1 VRATAV
7 ADEGDPVPPTP
18 LPDLLDELLRT
29 YGPCGEE
36 QAVRDVVHREL
47 EPLADEVSVDTAGN
61 LVALVHGED
70 RSAPVVRV
78 TAHLDE
84 LSMMVKRVEPDGTL
98 RVTSLGVMYPG
109 NFGLGP
115 VAVLGRRETLT
126 GVLTLGSEHTTTES
140 MRIWETKPDQ
150 GDKAMDWSSVYVFT
164 GRSGDDLAA
173 AGVHPGTRVC
183 VHAGRRGLTRFG
195 DFVGSYF
202 LDDRAALTAL
212 VGAARLLRE
221 DGGRPPGDLYL
232 VATTSEEM
240 GGIGAAYASRTL
252 PGDLTVALDVGPAEA
267 EYQVTVD
274 GGPVVAYADDAVVY
288 DRLVADALVDVGREV
303 GVDPQTAV
311 WQSFDSDASQAKASG
326 QAAQAAL
333 LSLPTLSTHGYEVLH
348 SGTVD
353 RTARLLAAFLGRP
366 LPVSG

>member
-1 VRATAV
+1 MA
-7 ADEGDPVPPTP
+7 TP

-36 QAVRDVVHREL
+36 QAVRDVVRREL
-47 EPLADEVSVDTAGN
+47 EPLADEVSVDAAGN
-61 LVALVHGED
+61 LVALLQGRD
-70 RSAPVVRV
+70 RSAPAVRV
-78 TAHLDE
+78 MAHLDE

-98 RVTSLGVMYPG
+98 RVSSLGVMYPG

-115 VAVLGRRETLT
+115 VAVLGRREALT
-126 GVLTLGSEHTTTES
+126 GVLTLGSEHTTTDS
-140 MRIWETKPDQ
+140 PRIWETKPDQ
-150 GDKAMDWSSVYVFT
+150 GDKAMDWSHVYVFT
-164 GRSGDDLAA
+164 GRPADELAA

-183 VHAGRRGLTRFG
+183 VHADRRGLTRFG
-195 DFVGSYF
+195 DFVGGYF

-212 VGAARLLRE
+212 VGAARLLR
-221 DGGRPPGDLYL
+221 GRPHGDVYL

-240 GGIGAAYASRTL
+240 GGIGASYAARTL

-274 GGPVVAYADDAVVY
+274 GGPVVAYADDAVAY
-288 DRLVADALVDVGREV
+288 DRAVADALVDTGREL

-326 QAAQAAL
+326 QTARAAL

-348 SGTVD
+348 TGTVD
-353 RTARLLAAFLGRP
+353 RTARLLAAFLAHP
-366 LPVSG
+366 LPVS

>member
-1 VRATAV
+1 MA
-7 ADEGDPVPPTP
+7 TP

-36 QAVRDVVHREL
+36 QSVRDLVRREL
-47 EPLADEVSVDTAGN
+47 EPLADEVSVDAAGN
-61 LVALVHGED
+61 LVALLHGRD
-70 RSAPVVRV
+70 RSAPAVRV
-78 TAHLDE
+78 MAHLDE

-98 RVTSLGVMYPG
+98 RVSSLGVMYPG

-126 GVLTLGSEHTTTES
+126 GVLTLGSEHTTTDS
-140 MRIWETKPDQ
+140 PRIWETKPDQ
-150 GDKAMDWSSVYVFT
+150 GDKAMDWSHVYVFT
-164 GRSGDDLAA
+164 GRPADELAA

-183 VHAGRRGLTRFG
+183 VHADRRGLTRFG
-195 DFVGSYF
+195 DFVGGYF

-212 VGAARLLRE
+212 VGAARLLR
-221 DGGRPPGDLYL
+221 GRPHGDVHL

-240 GGIGAAYASRTL
+240 GGIGASHAARTL

-288 DRLVADALVDVGREV
+288 DRAVADALVDTGREL

-326 QAAQAAL
+326 QTARAAL

-348 SGTVD
+348 TGTVD
-353 RTARLLAAFLGRP
+353 RTARLLAAFLARP
-366 LPVSG
+366 LPVS